1 MCSFSVYFTS
11 FFAGLKE
18 IVEMFRSTYEKDAG
32 GAAAEDNATSAY
44 YTLLNT
50 GLCTLVVG
58 DYIMLCYK
66 LSQQGASWHC
76 IWMMVVSLPLYKP
89 LGPAMIKSL
98 LPCFTSYYLCPP
110 PPLKTA
116 VSLFAKICI
125 LVQDRPKLRFALIN
139 EDMHEQAEVNA
150 HILDGYSR
158 KLILVHCIYLGA
170 VVATVA
176 VFGSGLFLVF
186 FPQIGESTYVQLN
199 FT

>member
-1 MCSFSVYFTS
+1 
-11 FFAGLKE
+11 
-18 IVEMFRSTYEKDAG
+18 
-32 GAAAEDNATSAY
+32 
-44 YTLLNT
+44 
-50 GLCTLVVG
+50 
-58 DYIMLCYK
+58 
-66 LSQQGASWHC
+66 
-76 IWMMVVSLPLYKP
+76 MMVVSLPLYKP

-116 VSLFAKICI
+116 FSLFAKIRI
-125 LVQDRPKLRFALIN
+125 LVQDQPKLRFALIN
-139 EDMHEQAEVNA
+139 EDIHEQAEVNA

-186 FPQIGESTYVQLN
+186 FPQIGESTYIRTLKLYVELSIA
-199 FT
+199 